1 MADDEHG
8 TPGIVPGLVQAY
20 ISQLR
25 ATTERLE
32 SLAGFG
38 ERLPMAPSTL
48 PLPGALSAAQ
58 LKSIVD
64 NIAAQRLSVQAMKA
78 QLTAFDEQLAALER
92 ILGPFAEWSKMWAD
106 YEERLLRFGRKPESE
121 ALSPD
126 MPDSCEAARSR

>member
-8 TPGIVPGLVQAY
+8 TPGIFPGLVQAY

-38 ERLPMAPSTL
+38 ERSPTAPSAL

-58 LKSIVD
+58 LNSIVD
-64 NIAAQRLSVQAMKA
+64 SIAAQRLSIQALKA
-78 QLTAFDEQLAALER
+78 QLSSFDEQLAALEK
-92 ILGPFAEWSKMWAD
+92 ILGPFAEWSKMWAE
-106 YEERLLRFGRKPESE
+106 YEERLLRLGRRPESG

-126 MPDSCEAARSR
+126 TPQSG